1 MTTTLFTHTAV
12 QGEEHSWDGRK
23 HIYSFRDSFH
33 DLAPSVPL
41 PTSAPK
47 ECTDTS
53 SNFSEPRF
61 TRLMTND
68 TQRLHTE
75 LKGLWTSAPRSAHP
89 AGAYERGFDY
99 PRLFQLDASF
109 TTGATEP
116 SDRQGSKRK
125 LEFQFATVPVNKVTP
140 KPFHDRLNS
149 TSGFNPVE
157 PALQRA
163 QDILS
168 DTNSRDA
175 TMVHTSHYPYDDR
188 LSQAADREVVT
199 RESEPA
205 RGWRVTTLPPAAA
218 SYLRRWP
225 VDADRPIRPRSL
237 SEACDNGKRAFRAL
251 ADWITIY
258 LFVLVETGRLPQD
271 GAIDRLPLWRSMTA
285 FQSTRQLIHRILFAT
300 AVPHSAIF
308 LALWYIF
315 RLPISPQTVV
325 YAQDT
330 ARARFRD
337 SLKNGSAHLI
347 EGYMMRVFTAGIMLA
362 DKWVN
367 DQTFQL
373 RTWHEITG
381 IPKVVLRNLE
391 VAAMGVLEYNLRV
404 SGNEWQMWLGH
415 LTSWHS
421 ALGTDPL
428 MTIDTPPF
436 SHALITTS
444 LKDVVRASSRSE
456 IRGTPEP
463 SFLELQISR
472 MTDER
477 KWSATPSATSNDRSF
492 PFSMSLPSHPLPPGP
507 VPSQQRTTFS
517 APGHM
522 KPWPGVRPTVSSF

>member
-1 MTTTLFTHTAV
+1 MTTTFFTHAPV

-23 HIYSFRDSFH
+23 HIYGFRDSSH
-33 DLAPSVPL
+33 DLFPSMPL
-41 PTSAPK
+41 PTPAPK
-47 ECTDTS
+47 ERTDTS
-53 SNFSEPRF
+53 TNFSEPRF
-61 TRLMTND
+61 MRLMTND

-75 LKGLWTSAPRSAHP
+75 MKGIWTSAPRSAHP

-99 PRLFQLDASF
+99 PRLFQLDTSS
-109 TTGATEP
+109 TVGATDP
-116 SDRQGSKRK
+116 SDRQGSKRQ
-125 LEFQFATVPVNKVTP
+125 LEFQFTTVPVNKVTA

-157 PALQRA
+157 SALRRA
-163 QDILS
+163 SQDIPS
-168 DTNSRDA
+168 DTKSR
-175 TMVHTSHYPYDDR
+175 TMVHASHHPYDDR
-188 LSQAADREVVT
+188 LSQADREVVT
-199 RESEPA
+199 RESEPV
-205 RGWRVTTLPPAAA
+205 RGWRVTTLPAAPA
-218 SYLRRWP
+218 SYLRKWP
-225 VDADRPIRPRSL
+225 VDVDRPIRPRSL
-237 SEACDNGKRAFRAL
+237 SEACDNGRRAFRAL

-300 AVPHSAIF
+300 SVPHSAVF

-337 SLKNGSAHLI
+337 SLKNGSAYLI

-421 ALGTDPL
+421 SLGSDPL
-428 MTIDTPPF
+428 MTIDTSPF

-444 LKDVVRASSRSE
+444 LKDVVRASSRLE
-456 IRGTPEP
+456 LRGTPEP
-463 SFLELQISR
+463 IFLELQLSR
-472 MTDER
+472 MSDER
-477 KWSATPSATSNDRSF
+477 KWSASLSTTFNDRSF
-492 PFSMSLPSHPLPPGP
+492 PFSMSLSSHPVPPGP
-507 VPSQQRTTFS
+507 LSSQQRTTFS
-517 APGHM
+517 APAHM